1 VLNPTSRATVALL
14 AALTAL
20 GPLAT
25 DMYLPAM
32 PAMREALGTG
42 ADQIQLTLSLYL
54 IGFAMA
60 QLLCGPLS
68 DRFGRKPVLALGMGV
83 FLLASLVCAFAPN
96 IETLLVARFFQA
108 LGGSA
113 GPVLGRA
120 AVRDI
125 HGPFE
130 ASRILSYMAS
140 VMALAPA
147 LAPVVG
153 AGLLVW
159 FGWDA
164 IFLLLAL
171 YAAAMLG
178 LIAMMPEPL
187 PRDRRQSIKPSAL
200 AITFRSLLG
209 QRDFV
214 GYTLANAAA
223 FSGLF
228 AFLSGSSFV
237 LIDYMGVSP
246 DAYGYLFA
254 AIVLGF
260 FIGSLTSAKLSRRR
274 SRHQL
279 LVAASLIA
287 ALGGSTMALLA
298 LAGVHT
304 PWAVIGPHMAYM
316 IGFGIIMP
324 QTMGGALAPNPHC
337 AGSASALFGFIQMS
351 IAAGV
356 GALVGQFHD
365 GTSHSMAIAIGLSG
379 VLALVCYHFIVT
391 DKGDLE
397 ALAASA
403 EDSSQGR
410 TSA

>member
-1 VLNPTSRATVALL
+1 MLNPTSRATVGLL

-68 DRFGRKPVLALGMGV
+68 DRFGRKPILAAGMGI
-83 FLLASLVCAFAPN
+83 FLLASLACAFAPN

-164 IFLLLAL
+164 IFLALAF
-171 YAAAMLG
+171 YALAMLG

-187 PRDRRQSIKPSAL
+187 PKDRRQSIKPSAL
-200 AITFRSLLG
+200 ATTFRSLLG
-209 QRDFV
+209 QRDFI

-246 DAYGYLFA
+246 DVYGYLFA

-260 FIGSLTSAKLSRRR
+260 FIGSMASAKLSRRR

-279 LVAASLIA
+279 LTVATLIA
-287 ALGGSTMALLA
+287 ALGGITMALLSV
-298 LAGVHT
+298 AGVHT
-304 PWAVIGPHMAYM
+304 PWAVIVPNMVYM
-316 IGFGIIMP
+316 VGFGIIMP

-351 IAAGV
+351 IAAAA
-356 GALVGQFHD
+356 GALVGQLHD

-379 VLALVCYHFIVT
+379 MLALVCYRCIVT
-391 DKGDLE
+391 RPP
-397 ALAASA
+397 AASVGTA
-403 EDSSQGR
+403 ATEN
-410 TSA
+410 

>member
-1 VLNPTSRATVALL
+1 MLNPTSRTTVAVL

-68 DRFGRKPVLALGMGV
+68 DRFGRKPILAIGMGI
-83 FLLASLVCAFAPN
+83 FLLASLACAWAPN

-108 LGGSA
+108 LGGAA

-125 HGPFE
+125 YGPVE

-147 LAPVVG
+147 LAPVLG

-164 IFLLLAL
+164 IFTTLAI

-178 LIAMMPEPL
+178 LIALMPESL
-187 PRDRRQSIKPSAL
+187 PVEGRQSIKPSAL
-200 AITFRSLLG
+200 ATTFRGLLG
-209 QRDFV
+209 QRDFI
-214 GYTLANAAA
+214 GYTLTNAVA

-237 LIDYMGVSP
+237 LIDFLGVSP
-246 DAYGYLFA
+246 EEYGYLFA
-254 AIVLGF
+254 LIVLGF
-260 FIGSLTSAKLSRRR
+260 FIGSLLSAKLSRRR
-274 SRHQL
+274 SRHRL
-279 LVAASLIA
+279 LIIATLLSAIGGAA
-287 ALGGSTMALLA
+287 MALLA
-298 LAGVHT
+298 LAGVYHV
-304 PWAVIGPHMAYM
+304 WAVIIPHMLFM

-351 IAAGV
+351 VAAGA
-356 GALVGQFHD
+356 GALVGHFDD

-379 VLALVCYHFIVT
+379 IGALLCYRLIVRVEPRT
-391 DKGDLE
+391 SGGST
-397 ALAASA
+397 AAAS
-403 EDSSQGR
+403 
-410 TSA
+410 